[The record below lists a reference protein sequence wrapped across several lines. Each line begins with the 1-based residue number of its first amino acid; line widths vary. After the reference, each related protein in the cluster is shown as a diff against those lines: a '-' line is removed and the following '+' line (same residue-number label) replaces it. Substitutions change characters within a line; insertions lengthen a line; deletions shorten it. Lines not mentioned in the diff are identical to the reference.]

1 MNLRLTNGKI
11 PIETWI
17 ERHPI
22 MLVDPPKRAL
32 FDSLFTKSVPAARK
46 DVYWKVLHARLEG
59 KTLREVAM
67 DLGITRERVRQME
80 AKMLRMLS
88 THYRSVLASE
98 IDWPETVQPL
108 HDNR

>member
-22 MLVDPPKRAL
+22 MLVDPPNRKL
-32 FDSLFTKSVPAARK
+32 FDSLFTKNMPAQRK
-46 DVYWKVLHARLEG
+46 DVYWKVLHSRLEG
-59 KTLREVAM
+59 KTLREVAL
-67 DLGITRERVRQME
+67 DYGITRERVRQME

-88 THYRSVLASE
+88 AHYRSVLASE
-98 IDWPETVQPL
+98 IDWPETVRPL